1 MELYERVRHLAEI
14 KDISLAKIAKSLG
27 VPQQTFHQW
36 LKPGSQKNIWEHLP
50 EMTKMFP
57 DIRPEWLYM
66 GQEPVLKVPISG
78 HMPEDIMAQLQAEN
92 ERLKSELAE
101 ADRLNRK
108 LTARLLV
115 EGDFNEK
122 SVAATAARAT
132 GQE

>member
-14 KDISLAKIAKSLG
+14 KDISLAKIAKHLG

-50 EMTKMFP
+50 EMVKMFP

-66 GQEPVLKVPISG
+66 GQEPVLKVTVRGNI
-78 HMPEDIMAQLQAEN
+78 PEDMMAQLQAEN
-92 ERLKSELAE
+92 ERLKNELAE

-108 LTARLLV
+108 LTAKLLV
-115 EGDFNEK
+115 EGDSNEK
-122 SVAATAARAT
+122 FVAATAARAA